1 MTDRQ
6 IKELAMT
13 IQIRSSL
20 IVLVCLV
27 LACARPLPAQ
37 QKGQWVPG
45 QFGLNA
51 GVVPDPGFTYANLTL
66 NYSASQ
72 LNNSSANAVPGIT
85 GDYGF
90 WVTENILYYVPK
102 AKFLGAHFA
111 PYVVLSFANGS
122 LTASGPLGVAP
133 FGVDAGGE
141 GFADTYVEPVNLA
154 WHFSRADINV
164 GYGFTAPTGRYSS
177 APGTTNN
184 VGSGYWG
191 NNLTSGTTVYLTK
204 NKGTTANLFTDWEI
218 HGKKEGTNLTP
229 GQAFTMEWGF
239 GQVIPLDRQFHRLF
253 QFGVIGYDQWQ
264 VSYDRGTTPLGL
276 PARLVPFY
284 SVHAVGLQTNLII
297 PAQGLTFTFKYEP
310 EYSAKARPQGRTLVF
325 SGVWNLRFPKEQAPK
340 P

>member
-1 MTDRQ
+1 
-6 IKELAMT
+6 MT
-13 IQIRSSL
+13 IQMKSL
-20 IVLVCLV
+20 LMT
-27 LACARPLPAQ
+27 LACVLFCSALPLLAQ
-37 QKGQWVPG
+37 QKGQYVPG
-45 QFGLNA
+45 QYGLNA
-51 GVVPDPGFTYANLTL
+51 GVVPDPGFTYANITI

-72 LNNSSANAVPGIT
+72 LNNSSAKAVPGIT

-90 WVTENILYYVPK
+90 WATENILFYVPK

-111 PYVVLSFANGS
+111 PYVVLPFANGS

-133 FGVDAGGE
+133 FGINAGGT
-141 GFADTYVEPVNLA
+141 GFADMWVEPVNLA
-154 WHFSRADINV
+154 WHFSRADFNV
-164 GYGFTAPTGRYSS
+164 GYGFVAPTGRYSS

-191 NNLTSGTTVYLTK
+191 NNVTSGTTVYLTK
-204 NKGTTANLFTDWEI
+204 NKGTTANLFTDWEV
-218 HGKKEGTNLTP
+218 HGQKQGTNLTP

-239 GQVIPLDRQFHRLF
+239 GQVIPLDRQFHTLF
-253 QFGVIGYDQWQ
+253 QFGVVGYDQWQ
-264 VSYDRGTTPLGL
+264 VSYNRGTTPLGL

-284 SVHAVGLQTNLII
+284 SVHAVGLQANLIV
-297 PAQGLTFTFKYEP
+297 PAKGLTFTFKYEP